1 MSTFKAKVVNRH
13 AVHFKIL
20 EYDMNGRLPKAVYA
34 GVIDDGTFDWKNIAY
49 TYTPKSR
56 MLLIYSSRSDIDIQQ
71 ISLTKHYLGK
81 KMLECTSIG

>member
-1 MSTFKAKVVNRH
+1 MLIGMLYTLKYLNAIRI
-13 AVHFKIL
+13 AGYL
-20 EYDMNGRLPKAVYA
+20 KAVYA